1 MMGVRDV
8 MEEYPGM
15 AGALEY
21 GLQIGKLTATPW
33 VKQGSILLRNR
44 VCGLSY

>member
-1 MMGVRDV
+1 MMGVRED

-15 AGALEY
+15 EGALLY
-21 GLQIGKLTATPW
+21 GLQIGSVTETPW
-33 VKQGSILLRNR
+33 VKQESILLRNR